1 MYKYIAMD
9 SEYCSMGRWI
19 SVIAGHYLHM
29 KLYEESDL
37 CELAGIDYQ
46 TFKAFEEKI
55 ADLSIEEL
63 KKDPEMKQM
72 HVAFTEAIHKA
83 IAQGPC
89 IIHEKAATDLLKD
102 RDDVLKVMLYNS
114 SLEHKI
120 PRAIADGTYNT
131 DGLSKDEIKALIRR
145 EDLKRAHY
153 HDAVS
158 TTKWGEKG
166 TYDMLLDSDVL
177 TREKCAEILIET
189 CSPVRIDHEEA
200 AKIIS
205 SHISWS
211 KDVDVKDLG

>member
-9 SEYCSMGRWI
+9 TEYCSMGRWI
-19 SVIAGHYLHM
+19 SVITGNRLHM
-29 KLYEESDL
+29 KLYEEADL
-37 CELAGIDYQ
+37 CELAGIDYD
-46 TFKAFEEKI
+46 TFKAFAEKI
-55 ADLSIEEL
+55 ADMRIEEI

-72 HVAFTEAIHKA
+72 HQAFTHAIRKA
-83 IAQGPC
+83 LDQGPC

-102 RDDVLKVMLYNS
+102 RDDVLKVMLYCS

-131 DGLSKDEIKALIRR
+131 EGLSKDEIKALIRR
-145 EDLKRAHY
+145 EDLKRTHY

-158 TTKWGEKG
+158 TAKWGEKS

-177 TREKCAEILIET
+177 TREKCAEILIEA
-189 CSPVRIDHEEA
+189 CSPVRINHEEA

-205 SHISWS
+205 SQIHWS
-211 KDVDVKDLG
+211 KDVDVSDLG